1 MLLLARVQRLN
12 QTTFFT
18 KKELTEARRPKFLR
32 TQALEAQLRD
42 ILKGV
47 MEATELEA
55 GPSA

>member
-1 MLLLARVQRLN
+1 MLLLARAQSLS

-18 KKELTEARRPKFLR
+18 KSELTEAKRPRVRR
-32 TQALEAQLRD
+32 TQALEALLRG

-47 MEATELEA
+47 MEATELEG